1 MPKKWEFVASPSFW
15 AMVGLAVTAGLWQDG
30 IIKGGLATTLTI
42 IFSGFYGHRSI
53 AKGYQAALDI
63 LAKK

>member
-1 MPKKWEFVASPSFW
+1 
-15 AMVGLAVTAGLWQDG
+15 MVGLAITAGLWQDG
-30 IIKGGLATTLTI
+30 VIKGGLATTLTI